1 MALRVI
7 GEALQIELRQGY
19 LQHGRLFVV
28 MDSHAAA
35 MRLFQQRII
44 LIDSVNAALQ
54 EHGFSHRVCDIR
66 RAQ

>member
-1 MALRVI
+1 
-7 GEALQIELRQGY
+7 
-19 LQHGRLFVV
+19 

-44 LIDSVNAALQ
+44 LIDNVNAALQ